1 MSMREFNRYIDEILP
16 GLRNVNVFDK
26 QKNISLIVV
35 QTMIRLQSL
44 FKYDN
49 LPSTLPAKY
58 LEMYMQ
64 MNGNCCIANVNGSLY
79 ALVGNFSDV
88 PDAYYLPI
96 KYTVANPYLKLTKTY
111 TRGEDCVVMMN
122 DPFML
127 GLLPIVKKYAAQ
139 LAENELS
146 MNISVIN
153 ARIMSLITATTDQ
166 DLQAANK
173 FIEDIINGKLSAI
186 GSDAFFEGIKA
197 QPYANSA
204 QSNAITDL
212 IEMEQYLKAGMFND
226 LGLNANY
233 NMKRE
238 SLNSNESQL
247 NDDMLSPF
255 IDIMLKS
262 RLEGVKQINDMFG
275 TDIKVDFAS
284 AWKEN
289 KVEHD
294 IELLTMLESV
304 SRGDENGSGVNTE
317 NNTNV
322 EETKTY
328 TDEIISEDLPD
339 DTESGQKETVEEIKE
354 EIAQD
359 LVDLI
364 DEEKE
369 VTDNV
374 NDDEG

>member
-26 QKNISLIVV
+26 QKNISLLVV

-49 LPSTLPAKY
+49 LPATLPAKY

-64 MNGNCCIANVNGSLY
+64 MNGNCCIADVNGSLY

-111 TRGEDCVVMMN
+111 TRGEDCVIMMN

-146 MNISVIN
+146 MSISVIN

-173 FIEDIINGKLSAI
+173 FIEDIVNGKLSAI

-294 IELLTMLESV
+294 IELLSMLESV
-304 SRGDENGSGVNTE
+304 SGGDENGSGINEE
-317 NNTNV
+317 NNPNV
-322 EETKTY
+322 EE
-328 TDEIISEDLPD
+328 SENATNENVSDDLPD
-339 DTESGQKETVEEIKE
+339 DTESGQTETVEEIKE
-354 EIAQD
+354 EIVGD
-359 LVDLI
+359 LVELI
-364 DEEKE
+364 NEETE
-369 VTDNV
+369 VTNNV
-374 NDDEG
+374 NDEG